1 VITRRQRVQTALAHE
16 RPDRVPLEM
25 SFTPEFAARL
35 SRHLFSDDGAEHNP
49 HGGGND
55 YALEL
60 ALDLDVLLTSV
71 GWANSY
77 YAGARYNPGA
87 DRYVDEWGVGWQN
100 VPYRTRFG
108 DGCYTE
114 YCGPPLARADA
125 IDGYRAPDPTRP
137 ELYTAV
143 EQTVRAFGGSHWIV
157 GSCQTTVWETAV
169 ALRGFE
175 QLLLDLADAPELVER
190 VLDIPHRYH
199 LEVCRRLVGLGVD
212 MIWLGDDIGGQGAML
227 MSPATWRRVLKP
239 RLAAIIAELRALR
252 SDIAIAY
259 HSDGFVEPVI
269 EDLIEI
275 GVDVLHPVQPACMDP
290 AALRRRFGKRLAFM
304 GTIDQQRT
312 LPFGS
317 VADVRAEVAARL
329 CTAGASGGLILAPT
343 HHVQLDVPI
352 ENVLALIDAARGT

>member
-1 VITRRQRVQTALAHE
+1 MTNRRERVQAALTHE

-35 SRHLFSDDGAEHNP
+35 RRHLFGDDGAGHNP

-77 YAGARYNPGA
+77 YAGAHYNPGA
-87 DRYVDEWGVGWQN
+87 DHYVDEWGVGWRN

-108 DGCYTE
+108 DGFYTE
-114 YCGPPLARADA
+114 YCDPPLADANA

-137 ELYTAV
+137 ELYAAV
-143 EQTVRAFGGSHWIV
+143 ERTVREFGATHWIV

-175 QLLLDLADAPELVER
+175 QLLFDLVDAPDLVER
-190 VLDIPHRYH
+190 VLEIPHRYH

-212 MIWLGDDIGGQGAML
+212 MIWLGDDVGGQGAML
-227 MSPATWRRVLKP
+227 MSPATWRAVLKP
-239 RLAAIIAELRALR
+239 RLAAIIAELRGLR
-252 SDIAIAY
+252 RDVAIAY
-259 HSDGFVEPVI
+259 HTDGFVEPVI

-290 AALRRRFGKRLAFM
+290 AALRRRFGKRLSFM

-317 VADVRAEVAARL
+317 PADVRAEVAERL
-329 CTAGASGGLILAPT
+329 RTVGTSGGLILAPT

-352 ENVLALIDAARGT
+352 ENVMALVDAARGG